1 MSALRWFA
9 AARSAEQTL
18 ALWVAT
24 PPGSPCCAV
33 KRDNTHSGLCLHV
46 GEEGLS
52 GNPHPNLE
60 SRLQLQFPHGC
71 TDFLV
76 RWHKSW
82 LPTFPRG
89 CAEPGRVQADAF
101 LPSTRHKMCSVLPR
115 GGSQPE
121 KTSAALS
128 EGAEFGICPVCT
140 CLHYPQTEERAPEQ
154 GPEKG
159 KERRAVR
166 FALSR

>member
-52 GNPHPNLE
+52 GNPQPNLK
-60 SRLQLQFPHGC
+60 SWLQLQFPHGC
-71 TDFLV
+71 VDFFLKQ
-76 RWHKSW
+76 HKSW

-89 CAEPGRVQADAF
+89 CAEPSLARPCTSRCLSALHQAQDAISAAEGRVTAGENF
-101 LPSTRHKMCSVLPR
+101 CSAIGR
-115 GGSQPE
+115 S
-121 KTSAALS
+121 
-128 EGAEFGICPVCT
+128 
-140 CLHYPQTEERAPEQ
+140 
-154 GPEKG
+154 
-159 KERRAVR
+159 
-166 FALSR
+166 